1 LIKQFVQL
9 VQLFLTE
16 KNKMKKGD
24 LIMFI
29 KTGEYAVYLG
39 FFEDVYIFQHKDYV
53 MRVPKRSFTEQ
64 SVEVVR
70 ESR

>member
-1 LIKQFVQL
+1 
-9 VQLFLTE
+9 
-16 KNKMKKGD
+16 MKKGD
-24 LIMFI
+24 LIMFT

-53 MRVPKRSFTEQ
+53 MRVPKRSFIEN